1 MQASFHTAGFTK
13 LYASKLGKSE
23 SCSERC
29 GWQALGAK
37 GALTTL
43 FIASLFSS
51 TSLNMPYWSPPLI
64 KEASIFNCVNTLPN
78 ATLPAIHQSWEG
90 LLRLNLQQLVN
101 EPGRRT
107 FPAAHS
113 VLPAPN
119 PIQNTLREQL
129 YIITSHPGKA
139 TRH

>member
-1 MQASFHTAGFTK
+1 MPANWANQNPV
-13 LYASKLGKSE
+13 
-23 SCSERC
+23 SERC
-29 GWQALGAK
+29 GRQALRAR

-78 ATLPAIHQSWEG
+78 ATLPAMHQSWEG
-90 LLRLNLQQLVN
+90 LLRLNLQQFVK

-113 VLPAPN
+113 VLRTPFKTPSEN
-119 PIQNTLREQL
+119 S
-129 YIITSHPGKA
+129 YILSLHTQKRPEDTDPDRGA
-139 TRH
+139 Y